1 MAAANFQY
9 TVGGTLRQD
18 APSYVVRRADQE
30 LYEAVRSGEY
40 CYVFNSRQMGKSS
53 LRVRAT
59 QQLQAAGVACAIV
72 EVSAIVSAGIDEAGW
87 YLGLVRRICRSL
99 GLGLK
104 VIPWWNE
111 RSGLSPV
118 QRFSEFVED
127 VLLVELTQPIV
138 IFTDEID
145 SLFAFG
151 FNDDFFALVRSF
163 FQERSEHEVWRRLT
177 FVLLGVATPGD
188 LIRDKQRTSFNIG
201 GQLIDLQG
209 FQADEVEPLERGL
222 TDYVGDPRAVVRAV
236 LDWTGG
242 QPVLTQRV
250 CRLAAK
256 MAAESSPSPQF
267 WGRVVSL
274 SI

>member
-30 LYEAVRSGEY
+30 LYEAVLAGEY

-127 VLLVELTQPIV
+127 VLLVELTGPMTSGRAQPIA
-138 IFTDEID
+138 IFIDEID

-201 GQLIDLQG
+201 GRLIDLQG
-209 FQADEVEPLERGL
+209 FQADEVEPLEQGL
-222 TDYVGDPRAVVRAV
+222 AGVVANPRAVVRSV

-250 CRLAAK
+250 CRLVAT
-256 MAAESSPSPQF
+256 MAAEPPPSPQF
-267 WGRVVSL
+267 
-274 SI
+274 